1 MPTGIAFPK
10 PAGGGKVSSTPHATA
25 TLAAAVSVFSD
36 LPGVNVED
44 FQKRIGAQV
53 TKVWRTAY
61 VDFFKEQVKL
71 MLQHGKYW
79 WCRKPIIVQ

>member
-44 FQKRIGAQV
+44 YQKRIAAQV

-79 WCRKPIIVQ
+79 WWKPMVQ